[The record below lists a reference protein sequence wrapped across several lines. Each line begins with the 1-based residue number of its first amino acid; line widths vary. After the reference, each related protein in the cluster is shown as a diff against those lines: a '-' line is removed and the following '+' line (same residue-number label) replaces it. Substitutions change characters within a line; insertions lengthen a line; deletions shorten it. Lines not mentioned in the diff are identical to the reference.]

1 MGRTVEELLGSLSA
15 SEYMEW
21 QLYFQEHPFGQLRQ
35 DYLLG
40 TLIQLVYNALRG
52 QDSAPLKL
60 EEILYPKTVDQER
73 QVADDVAYLDAM
85 VRSGKVIDLNE
96 RRKK

>member
-1 MGRTVEELLGSLSA
+1 
-15 SEYMEW
+15 MEW
-21 QLYFQEHPFGQLRQ
+21 RLYFSEHPFGQFRQ

-52 QDSAPLKL
+52 PDSNPLKL
-60 EEILYPKTVDQER
+60 EDILYPKMVDPEI
-73 QVADDVAYLDAM
+73 QVAGDLAYLDAM
-85 VRSGKVIDLNE
+85 VASGKVVDIRD

>member
-1 MGRTVEELLGSLSA
+1 
-15 SEYMEW
+15 MEW
-21 QLYFQEHPFGQLRQ
+21 RLYFSEHPFGQLRQ

-52 QDSAPLKL
+52 PDSNPVKL
-60 EEILYPKTVDQER
+60 EDVLYPKVVDPEK
-73 QVADDVAYLDAM
+73 QVESDVAYLDAM
-85 VRSGKVIDLNE
+85 VASGKVIDIRD